1 VHEGLPAVALQRL
14 EAARVRGPAAPA
26 SHLRVHRAVAATL
39 PSRAREPDLAK
50 DARTRTHTHAHTR
63 TRAHAKRGGGD
74 THARRQDAR
83 QAKRGGRL
91 MYT

>member
-50 DARTRTHTHAHTR
+50 DARTRTHTHARARAQREGGEIR
-63 TRAHAKRGGGD
+63 THGVRMP
-74 THARRQDAR
+74 AR
-83 QAKRGGRL
+83 QSVAAG
-91 MYT
+91 